1 MFVALYDSGGYAT
14 NLEGLAVAGGGSDRV
29 MAVAANRFVY
39 FMPVGDAP
47 GWFQP
52 SIPAV
57 DGDSTVI
64 YWDVAFGQ
72 DSTIYATFYGAKDNI
87 RPGVAKFNFAGWD
100 GMTPRSSP
108 TPNGP
113 SRSTADAQTRWPSI
127 SGRGC
132 ERMTDDLLYFTVA
145 RRKSGDANVKQNI
158 YVIKNLNSATPV
170 LDTAYVDK
178 QNNMTQSRSDIAVD
192 AVGNIVYFEN
202 SNEETVLIS
211 PPTGPNSFTTRRH
224 GPDQSR
230 YLRDDRGGPAE
241 YRGLLQTGPS
251 GRHRDGHRHRDLDQ
265 SHRKRQP
272 VFLFHSG

>member
-39 FMPVGDAP
+39 FMPVGDVP

-52 SIPAV
+52 KIPAV

-100 GMTPRSSP
+100 WMNSKKL
-108 TPNGP
+108 
-113 SRSTADAQTRWPSI
+113 ADAEWVVTVD
-127 SGRGC
+127 SGRANTMAIDFREGANDA
-132 ERMTDDLLYFTVA
+132 DDLLYFTVA
-145 RRKSGDANVKQNI
+145 RRKTSDVNVKQNI
-158 YVIKNLNSATPV
+158 YVIKNLNTATPV

-178 QNNMTQSRSDIAVD
+178 QNNMTQSRSDI
-192 AVGNIVYFEN
+192 
-202 SNEETVLIS
+202 
-211 PPTGPNSFTTRRH
+211 R
-224 GPDQSR
+224 SR
-230 YLRDDRGGPAE
+230 CCR
-241 YRGLLQTGPS
+241 
-251 GRHRDGHRHRDLDQ
+251 
-265 SHRKRQP
+265 
-272 VFLFHSG
+272 